1 MQIKKGWMSMKRGIS
16 KFLKFVRQ
24 RIFESGIMLLV
35 VMLGVF
41 CIVVLGHIGVGIG
54 FIVVA
59 MATLAFG
66 FWYDT
71 VGAEKLTVQ
80 RRAKELKRV
89 KQLFLLKE
97 GEMVEVLLTPTDS
110 TFTMQLSLNIQ
121 QTMQTRYFAVLK
133 GEEISIIAQIG
144 DVMTKPE
151 KMNIPSTLEY
161 QFTPIS
167 NKEE

>member
-1 MQIKKGWMSMKRGIS
+1 MIRRLLEIMAALLV
-16 KFLKFVRQ
+16 FLL
-24 RIFESGIMLLV
+24 SGIPFSEGNIA
-35 VMLGVF
+35 LG
-41 CIVVLGHIGVGIG
+41 IGV
-54 FIVVA
+54 V
-59 MATLAFG
+59 AFG
-66 FWYDT
+66 VIMLVSMIWYDT
-71 VGAEKLTVQ
+71 VGEKKMTAK
-80 RRAKELKRV
+80 RRARELEQMK
-89 KQLFLLKE
+89 KIFSLEE
-97 GEMVEVLLTPTDS
+97 GELVEVLLTPTDM
-110 TFTMQLSLNIQ
+110 TFTMRLSLSIQ

>member
-1 MQIKKGWMSMKRGIS
+1 MRKMIRRLLEIMAALLV
-16 KFLKFVRQ
+16 FLL
-24 RIFESGIMLLV
+24 SGIPFSEGNIA
-35 VMLGVF
+35 LG
-41 CIVVLGHIGVGIG
+41 IGV
-54 FIVVA
+54 V
-59 MATLAFG
+59 AFG
-66 FWYDT
+66 VIMLVSMIWYDT
-71 VGAEKLTVQ
+71 VGEKKMTAK
-80 RRAKELKRV
+80 RRARELEQMK
-89 KQLFLLKE
+89 KIFSLEE
-97 GEMVEVLLTPTDS
+97 GELVEVLLTPTDM
-110 TFTMQLSLNIQ
+110 TFTMRLSLSIQ

>member
-1 MQIKKGWMSMKRGIS
+1 MRKMIRRLPEIMAALLV
-16 KFLKFVRQ
+16 FLL
-24 RIFESGIMLLV
+24 SGIPFSEGNIA
-35 VMLGVF
+35 LG
-41 CIVVLGHIGVGIG
+41 IGV
-54 FIVVA
+54 VA
-59 MATLAFG
+59 FDVIILVSMI
-66 FWYDT
+66 WYDT
-71 VGAEKLTVQ
+71 VGEKKMTAK
-80 RRAKELKRV
+80 RRARELERMK
-89 KQLFLLKE
+89 KLFSLKE
-97 GEMVEVLLTPTDS
+97 DELVEVLFTPTDS
-110 TFTMQLSLNIQ
+110 TFTMRLSLNIQ